1 MSVGSCSNFGQGAEL
16 VGFGLLLSTSF
27 VERNFLL
34 EEGFP
39 SEDGNR
45 FCHVIFFTFAG
56 NLFLERVYLCKDVQ
70 SKEIGVE
77 KEMRQCGTKG
87 LSG

>member
-1 MSVGSCSNFGQGAEL
+1 MATDFAMSF
-16 VGFGLLLSTSF
+16 FF
-27 VERNFLL
+27 
-34 EEGFP
+34 
-39 SEDGNR
+39 
-45 FCHVIFFTFAG
+45 FFTFAG

>member
-1 MSVGSCSNFGQGAEL
+1 MATDFAMSFFFFYVCGE
-16 VGFGLLLSTSF
+16 F
-27 VERNFLL
+27 V
-34 EEGFP
+34 
-39 SEDGNR
+39 
-45 FCHVIFFTFAG
+45 
-56 NLFLERVYLCKDVQ
+56 LERVYLCKDVQ

>member
-1 MSVGSCSNFGQGAEL
+1 MATDFAMSF
-16 VGFGLLLSTSF
+16 
-27 VERNFLL
+27 
-34 EEGFP
+34 
-39 SEDGNR
+39 
-45 FCHVIFFTFAG
+45 FFTFAG

>member
-1 MSVGSCSNFGQGAEL
+1 M
-16 VGFGLLLSTSF
+16 LSASF

-45 FCHVIFFTFAG
+45 FCHVIFFYVCREFV
-56 NLFLERVYLCKDVQ
+56 LERVYLCKDVQ

-77 KEMRQCGTKG
+77 KEMRLCGTKR